1 MRRLILGVGVAGLGI
16 VALDRGFPPPAP
28 PSVATEILA
37 RDGRLLSV
45 LPAPG
50 GVWRLA
56 TSPRDVPPEL
66 LEQLLAN
73 EDRRFR
79 QHPGVDPLALARAAW
94 QWVRAGRV
102 VSGGSTITMQVARLL
117 EPRPRTLRAK
127 AIEIARALQ
136 LEARHSKEEILSLWL
151 TLAPMGGN
159 LEGVRAGA
167 LAWFGRPAIALDAAE
182 AALLV
187 ALPRRPEALRP
198 DRHPVA
204 AAVARDRALR
214 RAGDV
219 AAEAPVPVA
228 RLPMPDAAP
237 HLARELARAAPGE
250 RRIVTTI
257 DLALQREAA
266 SLVATARLPE
276 RTAMAIV
283 VADLA
288 GGELRAVVG
297 GAWGDPTRAG
307 GLDLTRAVRS
317 PGSAFK
323 PALYALAFDRG
334 PATPATLVE
343 DLPRRFGAYAPENY
357 DRGFAGPV
365 TLAEAL
371 RRSLNLPAVALLD
384 SVGPIAFAAALKTA
398 GAPARLPPH
407 TDAALPLALG
417 GFGTTLREAV
427 GLHAALAH
435 GGIARPL
442 HALPGEVAAT
452 SAFAPRAAGQVMDIL
467 TRPFPTGGPS
477 GIAWKTGTSWGG
489 RDAWA
494 LGADR
499 RHAAGVWVGRPDGT
513 LLPAGATGAGF
524 ALPWLAAL
532 FERLPPAPRAA
543 TPTAVATGATGADR
557 LRLVFPPPGAVLP
570 PDAPVILR
578 ASGGQRPLRFL
589 IDGAPLAS
597 EAARRE
603 TAWRTPG
610 PGFHRVTVLD
620 ATGAAA
626 TVELRIRTPEAA
638 VEPRF

>member
-1 MRRLILGVGVAGLGI
+1 MRQLILGVVAAGTGI

-28 PSVATEILA
+28 PPVATEILA

-56 TSPRDVPPEL
+56 TTPRDVPPEL
-66 LEQLLAN
+66 VEQLLAN

-94 QWVRAGRV
+94 QWARAGRV

-136 LEARHSKEEILSLWL
+136 LEARHSKDEILSLWL

-198 DRHPVA
+198 DRHPVVA
-204 AAVARDRALR
+204 ASARDRVLR
-214 RAGDV
+214 RAGG
-219 AAEAPVPVA
+219 AAADAPVPLA
-228 RLPMPDAAP
+228 RQAMPDAAP
-237 HLARELARAAPGE
+237 HLARELARAAPAE
-250 RRIVTTI
+250 RWIATTI
-257 DLALQREAA
+257 DLALQREVA

-276 RTAMAIV
+276 RAALAVV

-288 GGELRAVVG
+288 SGELRAVVG

-307 GLDLTRAVRS
+307 ALDLTRAVRS

-343 DLPRRFGAYAPENY
+343 DLPRRFGNYAPENY
-357 DRGFAGPV
+357 DRAFAGPV
-365 TLAEAL
+365 TLADAL

-384 SVGPIAFAAALKTA
+384 GVGPLAFAAALKAA
-398 GAPARLPPH
+398 GAPPRLPPH
-407 TDAALPLALG
+407 ADAALPLALG

-427 GLHAALAH
+427 ALHAALAN

-442 HALPGEVAAT
+442 HALPGGVAAAP
-452 SAFAPRAAGQVMDIL
+452 AFAPRAAAQVTEIL
-467 TRPFPTGGPS
+467 TRPLPAGGPP

-494 LGADR
+494 LGADL
-499 RHAAGVWVGRPDGT
+499 RHTVGVWVGRPDGT
-513 LLPAGATGAGF
+513 PLPPGTTGTST

-532 FERLPPAPRAA
+532 FARLPAAPRIPSA
-543 TPTAVATGATGADR
+543 TSPAMIGTAQSAGR
-557 LRLVFPPPGAVLP
+557 LRLLFPPPDAVLSTGI
-570 PDAPVILR
+570 PVTLR
-578 ASGGQRPLRFL
+578 ASGGQRPLSFL
-589 IDGAPLAS
+589 VDGVKLAS
-597 EAARRE
+597 DAARRE
-603 TAWRTPG
+603 ASWQPTG
-610 PGFHRVTVLD
+610 PGFHRVTILD
-620 ATGAAA
+620 AAGSAASVTMRVAA
-626 TVELRIRTPEAA
+626 TARAPGE
-638 VEPRF
+638 